1 MNKLLLM
8 LLLIFP
14 TQTLAE
20 PRIQNRSL
28 LCVDFQQLTEVL
40 DKYKELPT
48 VHGISTS
55 MIDGIARKFS
65 MVIFVNATNRTYTI
79 AEKISET
86 GYCIIAMGDNME
98 PVPQGMPIQLE
109 KESDEGK

>member
-20 PRIQNRSL
+20 TQIQNRSL
-28 LCVDFQQLTEVL
+28 LCVDFQQLKGIL
-40 DKYKELPT
+40 DKFEELPT

-86 GYCIIAMGDNME
+86 GYCIVAMGNNME